1 MKITICGSTAF
12 IDEMEAMSKQ
22 LELLG
27 HEVKMP
33 PVTLIGFDGKEYHT
47 RDYYKLKK
55 SMPKDNPEFWN
66 NHTQR
71 IKSHFDKVEW
81 AEAVLITNYDKNH
94 ISYYIGPNTLME
106 MGLAFHLNKKI
117 FLLNPVPEIAW
128 KEEILG
134 MRPVVINNDLA
145 LMPV

>member
-12 IDEMEAMSKQ
+12 IDEMETVSKQ
-22 LELLG
+22 LEALN

-33 PVTLIGFDGKEYHT
+33 PVTVVGFDGKDWHT

-55 SMPKDNPEFWN
+55 TMPTNNPEFWN

-71 IKSHFDKVEW
+71 IRAHFDKVAW
-81 AEAVLITNYDKNH
+81 SEAVLITNYDKNN
-94 ISYYIGPNTLME
+94 IANYIGPNTLME
-106 MGLAFHLNKKI
+106 MGLAFHLSKTI
-117 FLLNPVPEIAW
+117 FLLNPVPETAW

-134 MRPVVINNDLA
+134 MRPVVINGNFDLIK
-145 LMPV
+145 